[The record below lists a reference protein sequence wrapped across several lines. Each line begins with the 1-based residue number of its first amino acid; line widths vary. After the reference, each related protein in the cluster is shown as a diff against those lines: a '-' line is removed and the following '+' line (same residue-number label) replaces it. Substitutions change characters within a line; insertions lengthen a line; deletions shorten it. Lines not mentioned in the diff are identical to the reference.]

1 MRRGEEVLV
10 ASIARKVPRR
20 RAVEVGIGDD
30 AAVVRMS
37 AGRYA
42 WTTDTLVET
51 VDFLPEERPYWI
63 GRRAAAAN
71 LSDLAA
77 MGARP
82 LGYLLSLAFPPSRGV
97 SYGRR
102 IAEGV
107 ISKMEGEGALLW
119 GGDLSGAPQTVVTIA
134 LVGDAPWPVL
144 RTGARA
150 GDLLFATGTPGL
162 AARGLQERRVG
173 RAPRQAERAFLD
185 PQPRVR
191 FARALARERIA
202 TAMIDISDGLGRDA
216 GRLAAASRVR
226 VELRGV
232 SREAIVG
239 GDDFELLF
247 SAPEARWPRI
257 RRIAVRTS
265 TPVFPVGLVRRGKG
279 AVWIDGSRVVP
290 VSGLGFDHFA
300 R

>member
-107 ISKMEGEGALLW
+107 IS
-119 GGDLSGAPQTVVTIA
+119 
-134 LVGDAPWPVL
+134 
-144 RTGARA
+144 
-150 GDLLFATGTPGL
+150 
-162 AARGLQERRVG
+162 
-173 RAPRQAERAFLD
+173 
-185 PQPRVR
+185 
-191 FARALARERIA
+191 
-202 TAMIDISDGLGRDA
+202 
-216 GRLAAASRVR
+216 
-226 VELRGV
+226 
-232 SREAIVG
+232 
-239 GDDFELLF
+239 
-247 SAPEARWPRI
+247 
-257 RRIAVRTS
+257 
-265 TPVFPVGLVRRGKG
+265 
-279 AVWIDGSRVVP
+279 
-290 VSGLGFDHFA
+290 
-300 R
+300 